1 MLSFTLGPIIDR
13 SNIKKSLQV
22 VTIIQAILSL
32 IIVPLFND
40 QNLHILAIILLIIVY
55 ILSTIGSTL
64 IYPAEDKILPIIVK
78 KEKLPKVN
86 GIFQM
91 SYQTLDL
98 FSDAGATILITLFN
112 PSKHTIIISA

>member
-1 MLSFTLGPIIDR
+1 
-13 SNIKKSLQV
+13 LQ
-22 VTIIQAILSL
+22 SY
-32 IIVPLFND
+32 
-40 QNLHILAIILLIIVY
+40 LLIIVY

-78 KEKLPKVN
+78 KENLTKVN

-98 FSDAGATILITLFN
+98 FLDAGATILITYLSIKN
-112 PSKHTIIISA
+112 TIIISEFNFRFCAIILCPT